1 MTDIIEAEYEE
12 IKDDNTQEKEPT
24 TDLIIIAPHPD
35 DEIIG
40 AYKYLTKPGVRPI
53 IIYSGDLDGARKESV
68 LKLKEHVDCKLQIFQ
83 MTVPQP
89 FLHQANTYLFPDPIY
104 ELHPVHRSWGMMGE
118 QLARN
123 GFDVVFYSTNMNAP
137 YIHEVPK
144 PDEKRALLEKVY
156 PDQGDLW
163 EYDHKYFL
171 FEGYCKWVF

>member
-1 MTDIIEAEYEE
+1 MTEIIDAEYTVVDKNE
-12 IKDDNTQEKEPT
+12 QEKEPAT
-24 TDLIIIAPHPD
+24 ELIIVAPHPD

-53 IIYSGDLDGARKESV
+53 IIYSGDLDTDRKNSA
-68 LKLKEHVDCKLQIFQ
+68 LKLKEHVSCKLQLFQ

-89 FLHQANTYLFPDPIY
+89 FLNQANKYLFPDPIY
-104 ELHPVHRSWGMMGE
+104 ELHPAHRAWGFMGE

-144 PDEKRALLEKVY
+144 PDEKRELLEKVY
-156 PDQGDLW
+156 PDQGNLW

-171 FEGYCKWVF
+171 FEGYSKWIF